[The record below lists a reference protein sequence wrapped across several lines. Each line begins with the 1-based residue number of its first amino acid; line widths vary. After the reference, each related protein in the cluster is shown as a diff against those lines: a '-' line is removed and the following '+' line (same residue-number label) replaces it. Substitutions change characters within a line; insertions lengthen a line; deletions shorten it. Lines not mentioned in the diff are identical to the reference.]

1 MKKLRERT
9 WSDITN
15 RVPEGE
21 YLDSAEL
28 RPEMIKDYWS
38 LFLSQKFCIKE
49 TIQTN
54 VLDKSKYLNS
64 LSLPLGQ

>member
-21 YLDSAEL
+21 HLDSTEL

-38 LFLSQKFCIKE
+38 MFLSHKFCIKE